1 RACAVG
7 YYGAQIAAHSGET
20 PRVPVLLHYAETDE
34 YIPQSDIDKVRRAQ
48 PAVTIYQYPGT
59 EHGFNCDDRRFY
71 EPKSAAAARSRTLSF
86 IQDHVG

>member
-1 RACAVG
+1 M
-7 YYGAQIAAHSGET
+7 
-20 PRVPVLLHYAETDE
+20 LL
-34 YIPQSDIDKVRRAQ
+34 PIDKVRRAQ